1 MTPKVATVNPKLQS
15 PAREAGFTLV
25 EMMVGVLI
33 GLVAIIVMFQ
43 VFAVSEAQKR
53 TTAGAGEAQQN
64 GVTSLFLMQRD
75 ARMAGYGLGYLQ
87 LLGCQTN
94 FYYIPTNSVY
104 SIRML
109 PINIV
114 NGAGGTAPDTVTFL
128 YGSTDTFQMPAAI
141 QWNTSPLAN
150 SDPAGKVKIGEGQY
164 QFQNGDLIVLG
175 DAPLNPTRSPIFNAA
190 LGTAGSAPMCTLFQ
204 VTHQKGG
211 DGLTEVYFNDFAFT
225 DENTGANV
233 PAEYNP
239 PGGSMPA
246 PNNYGYPKWSAANNG
261 GGRITNLGREPTAN
275 QYYVQNNQLM
285 VRNLFRPNL
294 PPVVVAD
301 GVVQFQAQYG
311 YSSACPN
318 LGPPYTT
325 WTPTPSA
332 NAPAG
337 YQPPCSIAPT
347 AASVAA
353 LVTTW
358 PPGNNRDMWTDF
370 ADPAVLT
377 PMNWRQIV
385 AMRFVIVARSINQE
399 KVDKT
404 TGVCNATQ
412 TMPVWSVNNMTLD
425 ISSDA
430 NWKCYRY
437 RTYEGTV
444 PIRNMIWSPDPLGSP
459 VPPA

>member
-1 MTPKVATVNPKLQS
+1 MTPKVATVNFKPHS
-15 PAREAGFTLV
+15 RARAAGFTLV
-25 EMMVGVLI
+25 EMMVGMLI

-64 GVTSLFLMQRD
+64 GVTSLFLMERD
-75 ARMAGYGLGYLQ
+75 ARMAGYGLGYLP
-87 LLGCQTN
+87 LLGCKTN
-94 FYYIPTNSVY
+94 FYYVPTNSVY
-104 SIRML
+104 SFRLL

-128 YGSTDTFQMPAAI
+128 YGDTDTFQMPAAI
-141 QWNTSPLAN
+141 AWNTSPLAN
-150 SDPAGKVKIGEGQY
+150 SDPPGKVKIGEAQY
-164 QFQNGDLIVLG
+164 QFQNGDLMVLG
-175 DAPLNPTRSPIFNAA
+175 DAPINPTASPILNPA
-190 LGTAGSAPMCTLFQ
+190 LPVNEPCTLFQ

-211 DGLTEVYFNDFAFT
+211 DLTEIYYNDFVFT
-225 DENTGANV
+225 DEETGANI
-233 PAEYNP
+233 PAQYNP
-239 PGGSMPA
+239 PGGTMPA
-246 PNNYGYPKWSAANNG
+246 PNNIGYPKWSQQNNG

-275 QYYVQNNQLM
+275 QYYLQNNQLM
-285 VRNLFRPNL
+285 VKNLFRPDL
-294 PPVVVAD
+294 QPVVVAD

-311 YSSACPN
+311 YSSLCPN
-318 LGPPYTT
+318 LGPP
-325 WTPTPSA
+325 WTPAWSPA
-332 NAPAG
+332 PVNPPAG
-337 YQPPCSIAPT
+337 YQPPCTIAST
-347 AASVAA
+347 ATSVAS
-353 LVTTW
+353 LLTTW
-358 PPGNNRDMWTDF
+358 PPAAGRDMWADY

-412 TMPVWSVNNMTLD
+412 TMPVWSANNMALD
-425 ISSDA
+425 ISADP

-437 RTYEGTV
+437 RTYEGVV